1 MKRLIIFIATFF
13 LVGVVS
19 LQAQDDKQI
28 LKEKKK
34 QERKAQEEQKYIRTG
49 ELLDSMKFV
58 LEADYLDNQRGNRVI
73 VPNTLNFIMVDS
85 NNAVLQI
92 GRNSGIG
99 RNGVGGTTAEGIIS
113 KYEVSK
119 NEKRK
124 TYDVRMNVNT
134 NIGNY
139 DVFMMVAADGSARA
153 TLSGLYPGKLV
164 WDGDIVSLEETITFQ
179 GRTSY

>member
-1 MKRLIIFIATFF
+1 MRNIIILISVF
-13 LVGVVS
+13 LAVVVS
-19 LQAQDDKQI
+19 LQAQDEK
-28 LKEKKK
+28 LSRKEKKK
-34 QERKAQEEQKYIRTG
+34 QERKAQDEQKYIRTG

-58 LEADYLDNQRGNRVI
+58 LEADYLDNQRGTRII

-85 NNAVLQI
+85 TNAVLQI

-99 RNGVGGTTAEGIIS
+99 SNGVGGTTAEGVIS
-113 KYEVSK
+113 RYDVTK

-124 TYDVRMNVNT
+124 AYDVRMSVNT
-134 NIGNY
+134 NIGSY

-164 WDGDIVSLEETITFQ
+164 WDGEIVSLEETITFQ

>member
-1 MKRLIIFIATFF
+1 MKHLIILITVF
-13 LVGVVS
+13 LAGVISV
-19 LQAQDDKQI
+19 QAQDET
-28 LKEKKK
+28 LSRKEKKK
-34 QERKAQEEQKYIRTG
+34 QERMARDEQKYIRTG

-85 NNAVLQI
+85 TNAVLQI

>member
-1 MKRLIIFIATFF
+1 MKRLIIFMGIF
-13 LVGVVS
+13 LAGVISV
-19 LQAQDDKQI
+19 QAQDEA
-28 LKEKKK
+28 LSRKEMKK
-34 QERKAQEEQKYIRTG
+34 QQKKAQDEQKYIRTG

-58 LEADYLDNQRGNRVI
+58 LEADYLDNQRGTRVI

-85 NNAVLQI
+85 TNAVLQI
-92 GRNSGIG
+92 GRNTGIG

-113 KYEVSK
+113 KYQVTK

-164 WDGDIVSLEETITFQ
+164 WDGDIVSLEETITYQ
-179 GRTSY
+179 GRTTY